1 MLRAPAISGNAR
13 QAHRA
18 RVPPRNRHLRAQT
31 LRENTPSPL
40 QIVDNL
46 HIAPSNRNM
55 LKSPTIQSARA
66 AVSLPRPLRHG
77 GDAEGAIAML
87 QTNSLSMLVQRELE
101 RRILA
106 GELHA
111 GAKLNEAAIAEM
123 LGVSRGPVREAFRS
137 LEESGLVRL
146 EKNRGV
152 FVRQISL
159 EEADEIYELRAAL
172 DEFAGRRVAQKASS
186 ADVRQLRALVERMD
200 KAAARD
206 ELDAYYRANLEF
218 HDRLVEL
225 AGNAKLL
232 ATYRRLVNELH
243 LYRRAS
249 LAQAGALPISTN
261 EHHDIVE
268 KIAGGQ
274 AAAAGRALY
283 EHVMGSRERMHRA
296 HDAQATGPKPTRA
309 SLRRRQ

>member
-1 MLRAPAISGNAR
+1 VPAPASPA
-13 QAHRA
+13 
-18 RVPPRNRHLRAQT
+18 PR
-31 LRENTPSPL
+31 
-40 QIVDNL
+40 
-46 HIAPSNRNM
+46 
-55 LKSPTIQSARA
+55 RA
-66 AVSLPRPLRHG
+66 ASP
-77 GDAEGAIAML
+77 DGAIALL

-106 GELHA
+106 GELGA
-111 GAKLNEAAIAEM
+111 GAKLNEATIADM

-152 FVRQISL
+152 FVRQVSV

-172 DEFAGRRVAQKASS
+172 DEFAGRRVAQRA
-186 ADVRQLRALVERMD
+186 AAAGVRDLRALVERMD
-200 KAAARD
+200 RAAARD
-206 ELDAYYRANLEF
+206 ELDAYHRANLKF

-249 LAQAGALPISTN
+249 LAQAGALPVSTR

-268 KIAGGQ
+268 KIASGQ

-283 EHVMGSRERMHRA
+283 DHVMGSRERMHRIQDA
-296 HDAQATGPKPTRA
+296 HAPAAKPARATTRT
-309 SLRRRQ
+309 RR

>member
-1 MLRAPAISGNAR
+1 
-13 QAHRA
+13 
-18 RVPPRNRHLRAQT
+18 
-31 LRENTPSPL
+31 
-40 QIVDNL
+40 
-46 HIAPSNRNM
+46 M
-55 LKSPTIQSARA
+55 LKSQSSHA
-66 AVSLPRPLRHG
+66 AGALPPVPRPPRHG
-77 GDAEGAIAML
+77 GVPEGAIALL

-101 RRILA
+101 RMILA
-106 GELHA
+106 GDLHA
-111 GAKLNEAAIAEM
+111 GAKLNEAAIADM

-152 FVRQISL
+152 FVRQVSL

-172 DEFAGRRVAQKASS
+172 DEFAGRRVAQRAAA
-186 ADVRQLRALVERMD
+186 ADVRDLRALLERMD

-206 ELDAYYRANLEF
+206 ELDAYHRANLQF

-249 LAQAGALPISTN
+249 LAQAGALPISTQ

-268 KIAGGQ
+268 KIAGGH
-274 AAAAGRALY
+274 AVAAGRALY
-283 EHVMGSRERMHRA
+283 DHVMGSRERMHRA
-296 HDAQATGPKPTRA
+296 HDAHAQVPKPSRIA
-309 SLRRRQ
+309 ARRRR